1 VPLRLSVVLARQ
13 LGTGLAL
20 SVSAL
25 ILLPALP
32 LYGKIARVLGVQTDE
47 ERGYD

>member
-1 VPLRLSVVLARQ
+1 MPQKELARQ
-13 LGTGLAL
+13 LGIGLAL

-32 LYGKIARVLGVQTDE
+32 LYRKIASVLGASSKE
-47 ERGYD
+47 EHEGGT